1 MVQMYSKFND
11 INQNLEKHI
20 QYIKKAHENNCDTIL
35 FPELSLIGYDLN
47 QISNYK
53 STYEQEQ
60 ILKEQALKYQMNI
73 LYGTIHETND
83 KKYITH
89 KLINKDKEEKIYK
102 KIHLGKNE
110 KKYFNEGNEIPIFQI
125 QSKKEK
131 ISIAFGICY
140 DMHFPELSSIYAKNN
155 VKIIFSPHASY
166 INANMRLKIW
176 NKYMMA
182 RAYDNQ
188 LYIIA
193 CNNIFYKDDQI
204 LGGGIAVWNK
214 KGEIEIKEETNKEKM
229 IIHKINPFQYEGKR
243 SNYLKDKKYELYKKY
258 I

>member
-1 MVQMYSKFND
+1 MYSKFND

-53 STYEQEQ
+53 NTYEQEQ

-110 KKYFNEGNEIPIFQI
+110 KNILT
-125 QSKKEK
+125 KEMK
-131 ISIAFGICY
+131 
-140 DMHFPELSSIYAKNN
+140 
-155 VKIIFSPHASY
+155 
-166 INANMRLKIW
+166 
-176 NKYMMA
+176 
-182 RAYDNQ
+182 
-188 LYIIA
+188 
-193 CNNIFYKDDQI
+193 
-204 LGGGIAVWNK
+204 
-214 KGEIEIKEETNKEKM
+214 
-229 IIHKINPFQYEGKR
+229 FQYSKYKVKKKKYQLLLEYVMICIFL
-243 SNYLKDKKYELYKKY
+243 NYLQYMQK
-258 I
+258 IM